1 MQQVLFRIP
10 FKTAWFPERF
20 PFWAAVVTLAWVVLV
35 IFWVV
40 ARLGTPR
47 ESGRWSFSS
56 ALPWLAAGIGATL
69 LLKRLLTGV
78 EISGGVPI
86 YGFGMML
93 FLAFLLCTWLAS
105 RRAEREGVPARPF
118 RTWPSGYSS
127 ADSSAPASR
136 SCCTRTQVL
145 PSCACR
151 MSCCSSGRAASSST
165 APSWGAWQGSC
176 CAGGLFF
183 ASKAFPP

>member
-20 PFWAAVVTLAWVVLV
+20 PFWAAVVTLAWVVLI

-56 ALPWLAAGIGATL
+56 ALPACRRHWRDSAPEAAADGRGDQ
-69 LLKRLLTGV
+69 R
-78 EISGGVPI
+78 
-86 YGFGMML
+86 
-93 FLAFLLCTWLAS
+93 
-105 RRAEREGVPARPF
+105 RRADLRFRYDAVPGILAVHLACQPACRARRGAARPF

-165 APSWGAWQGSC
+165 APSWGDWQGSC